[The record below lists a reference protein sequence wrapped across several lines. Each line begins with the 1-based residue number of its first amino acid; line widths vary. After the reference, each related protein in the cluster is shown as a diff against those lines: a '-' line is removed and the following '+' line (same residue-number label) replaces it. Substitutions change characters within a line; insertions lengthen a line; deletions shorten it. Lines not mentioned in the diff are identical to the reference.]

1 MSLFLDKEQKIPGNP
16 EIPEVF
22 SARKGLISDNRI
34 PSWSYKISQSNQKLI
49 VMLHMQNAKLPVY
62 IAQIKT
68 YHFAS

>member
-34 PSWSYKISQSNQKLI
+34 PSWSYQISHSN
-49 VMLHMQNAKLPVY
+49 
-62 IAQIKT
+62 
-68 YHFAS
+68 